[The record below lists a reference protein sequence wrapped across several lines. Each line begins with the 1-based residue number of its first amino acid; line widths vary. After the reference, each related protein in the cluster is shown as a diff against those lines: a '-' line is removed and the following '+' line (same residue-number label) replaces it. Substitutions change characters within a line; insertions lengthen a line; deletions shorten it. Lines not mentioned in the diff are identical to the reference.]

1 MAQGQPV
8 PTRPVTA
15 HGGNGGIKPGEAALE
30 ADFGSS
36 DSIRDSDSDS
46 DSGSDDEARETQQQ
60 LPSLYVHIFD
70 DDDGS
75 ESVVIKIYDQGGG
88 LREDFDL
95 ESLFR
100 FAQRYTVWDRMDE
113 QQTYSRK

>member
-60 LPSLYVHIFD
+60 LPSLIWGLGVNTAN
-70 DDDGS
+70 
-75 ESVVIKIYDQGGG
+75 SVI
-88 LREDFDL
+88 RL
-95 ESLFR
+95 EN
-100 FAQRYTVWDRMDE
+100 
-113 QQTYSRK
+113 